1 MQMHVD
7 FSFYQTFA
15 FQVLILIPYKQ
26 NVAQAYEVRIF
37 FCKGLLRR
45 KKCTSK
51 SFTFLSNFWGALHPW
66 SCNSRSGKKR

>member
-7 FSFYQTFA
+7 FSFYQTLA

-26 NVAQAYEVRIF
+26 NVAQAYKVRII

-51 SFTFLSNFWGALHPW
+51 SFTFLSNF
-66 SCNSRSGKKR
+66 